1 MLMKTALII
10 FVRNPVLGKV
20 KTRLAA
26 TMGNEKALAVYLSLL
41 NHTKKI
47 TENLPVTKYVFYAD
61 EINENDL
68 WNGFEKKLQTG
79 TGLGQR
85 LKNAFEE
92 LFILGHKQVCIIGS
106 DCYQLTT
113 CIVKEAFEKLQSND
127 VVIGPATDGGYYLLG
142 MCSPLKDLFRGIA
155 WSREN
160 VMADTLKLALGLK
173 LLVQH
178 LPVLNDV
185 DEEKDIDFDYS

>member
-1 MLMKTALII
+1 MKTALII

-160 VMADTLKLALGLK
+160 VMADTLKLALVLK

>member
-1 MLMKTALII
+1 MKTALII

>member
-1 MLMKTALII
+1 MKTALII

-85 LKNAFEE
+85 LQNAFEE
-92 LFILGHKQVCIIGS
+92 LFKLGHKQVCIIGS
-106 DCYQLTT
+106 DCYQLTSS
-113 CIVKEAFEKLQSND
+113 IVKEAFEKLQSND

>member
-1 MLMKTALII
+1 MKCALII

-79 TGLGQR
+79 TGQ
-85 LKNAFEE
+85 
-92 LFILGHKQVCIIGS
+92 IGRAH
-106 DCYQLTT
+106 
-113 CIVKEAFEKLQSND
+113 V
-127 VVIGPATDGGYYLLG
+127 
-142 MCSPLKDLFRGIA
+142 
-155 WSREN
+155 
-160 VMADTLKLALGLK
+160 
-173 LLVQH
+173 
-178 LPVLNDV
+178 
-185 DEEKDIDFDYS
+185 

>member
-1 MLMKTALII
+1 MKCALII

-85 LKNAFEE
+85 MQNAFEE
-92 LFILGHKQVCIIGS
+92 LFRLGHKQVCIIGS
-106 DCYQLTT
+106 DCYQLTS
-113 CIVKEAFEKLQSND
+113 CIVKGAFEKLQSND

-155 WSREN
+155 WSSEN
-160 VMADTLKLALGLK
+160 VMADTLKLAFGLN
-173 LLVQH
+173 LPVQH
-178 LPVLNDV
+178 LPVLHDV